1 MADLFR
7 LLTTLTMNKTV
18 IQYRNKTI
26 THYHDHVHLH
36 SPGDWASLWIAA
48 IVMIGVI
55 IAVTAVACL
64 VSNKKVIFLCGA
76 DKYGVGGGGLKLM
89 LDMKWQACTSWFFVL
104 GAEASQPETDRW
116 GRDPEHCFRD
126 GEV

>member
-1 MADLFR
+1 
-7 LLTTLTMNKTV
+7 MNKTV
-18 IQYRNKTI
+18 IHYRNKTT

-36 SPGDWASLWIAA
+36 SPGDWASLWITA

-55 IAVTAVACL
+55 IAVAAVACL
-64 VSNKKVIFLCGA
+64 VSNKKVIFLFVERISMGW
-76 DKYGVGGGGLKLM
+76 GGGPEVDAQQEMASLYILVF
-89 LDMKWQACTSWFFVL
+89 LIL

>member
-1 MADLFR
+1 
-7 LLTTLTMNKTV
+7 MNKTV
-18 IQYRNKTI
+18 IHYRNKTT

-55 IAVTAVACL
+55 IAVAAVACL
-64 VSNKKVIFLCGA
+64 VSNKKVIFLFVERISMGW
-76 DKYGVGGGGLKLM
+76 GGLKLTLNQEM
-89 LDMKWQACTSWFFVL
+89 ASLYILVSLIL
-104 GAEASQPETDRW
+104 GVEASQPETDRR

>member
-1 MADLFR
+1 M
-7 LLTTLTMNKTV
+7 
-18 IQYRNKTI
+18 
-26 THYHDHVHLH
+26 
-36 SPGDWASLWIAA
+36 WIAA

-55 IAVTAVACL
+55 IAVTAVASL

-76 DKYGVGGGGLKLM
+76 DKYGVGGSLKLT
-89 LDMKWQACTSWFFVL
+89 LNMKWQACTSWFFVL

>member
-1 MADLFR
+1 
-7 LLTTLTMNKTV
+7 MNKTV

-76 DKYGVGGGGLKLM
+76 DKYGVGG
-89 LDMKWQACTSWFFVL
+89 
-104 GAEASQPETDRW
+104 AEDDARHEMASLYILVF
-116 GRDPEHCFRD
+116 CFR
-126 GEV
+126 

>member
-1 MADLFR
+1 
-7 LLTTLTMNKTV
+7 MNKTV
-18 IQYRNKTI
+18 IHYRNKTT

-64 VSNKKVIFLCGA
+64 VSNKKVILFLCGA
-76 DKYGVGGGGLKLM
+76 DKYGVGGKPEVDAQHQM
-89 LDMKWQACTSWFFVL
+89 
-104 GAEASQPETDRW
+104 ASRYILVF
-116 GRDPEHCFRD
+116 HFRCAS
-126 GEV
+126 VTT

>member
-1 MADLFR
+1 
-7 LLTTLTMNKTV
+7 MNKTM

-36 SPGDWASLWIAA
+36 SPGDWASLWIVA

-64 VSNKKVIFLCGA
+64 VSNKKVICLCGA
-76 DKYGVGGGGLKLM
+76 DKYGVGGPEVDARHEM
-89 LDMKWQACTSWFFVL
+89 
-104 GAEASQPETDRW
+104 ASLYILVF
-116 GRDPEHCFRD
+116 CFRC
-126 GEV
+126 GSVAT

>member
-1 MADLFR
+1 
-7 LLTTLTMNKTV
+7 MNKTV
-18 IQYRNKTI
+18 IHYRNKMT

-48 IVMIGVI
+48 IVMISVI

-64 VSNKKVIFLCGA
+64 VSNKKVIFGA
-76 DKYGVGGGGLKLM
+76 DKYGVGGSLKLT
-89 LDMKWQACTSWFFVL
+89 LNMKWQACTSWFFIL

-116 GRDPEHCFRD
+116 GRDPKHCFRD